1 MELVEVNYIVLQ
13 NPAKIAGDNMN
24 QKPEKLKDRIVY
36 VGQALWDKVKDDA
49 EKKGVTISSIVRDLL
64 GKQYE
69 K

>member
-1 MELVEVNYIVLQ
+1 M
-13 NPAKIAGDNMN
+13 NP

-36 VGQALWDKVKDDA
+36 IGQILWDKVKADA

-64 GKQYE
+64 EKKYE